1 MTDRDELREKISSLG
16 DDGSEGCPF
25 SQDEL
30 DLIVAALSAQQP
42 VASAAV
48 RECGEQI
55 AWVADE
61 YGSKVLFW
69 KHDGDIPWVAEHY
82 PNAVPLYTARL
93 TQAGK

>member
-1 MTDRDELREKISSLG
+1 MTDRDELAKQLIAEADSG
-16 DDGSEGCPF
+16 DHPQST
-25 SQDEL
+25 SRL
-30 DLIVAALSAQQP
+30 MRIAASALSSQQP

-61 YGSKVLFW
+61 HGSKVLFW